1 MAARTGGLRGLR
13 LDLWGAALALL
24 ALVVFLL
31 HGFGGALSR
40 DLALYAYAGQQAA
53 DGVAPYVAVLN
64 RAGPLAHLV
73 PAVGVLAARA
83 VGADELTGMRVLFM
97 VLSIACV
104 WVLYL
109 LGRDVYR
116 SRLAG
121 ATSAVALLAFEGFV
135 LYATGGPREK
145 TTMVLLVTLALLA
158 TARSRWAT
166 AGAMTALATL
176 TWQPALFLGAAAALG
191 GTLAIDRSRWFR
203 DLVRFA
209 LGGIAVSVG
218 CIVVFWVWG
227 ALDELYEGFVGINS
241 SYTDQPGIIES
252 LRVDPTII
260 TEGFGWTTWLV
271 VVGLGLLA
279 LVSLLWLVPAVRRRD
294 LAEPSLMAVAA
305 GGVGSVLWSLRAFNG
320 WGDLM
325 VFLPVAA
332 LGFGGLVALT
342 RRVLLPRRP
351 RLADG
356 LVLALIAGGISVSVV
371 MSLTTRVDTLDQQ
384 RADVE
389 AVFALVPDDA
399 TVVSIGAPQPLV
411 LTGRTDPFRH
421 QMFLTGLT
429 EYVDDTWPGG
439 IEGFADDVEAAQ
451 PTFITMDHP
460 TWYSFMDDEIAQHY
474 TLIGT
479 SDQFSWYV
487 RNDVGAEKIAELQAA
502 LGYTPAG

>member
-1 MAARTGGLRGLR
+1 MATSTGGRRGFR
-13 LDLWGAALALL
+13 IDLWGAGLALL
-24 ALVVFLL
+24 ALVVYLL

-73 PAVGVLAARA
+73 PAIGVLGARA
-83 VGADELTGMRVLFM
+83 VGGDELLGMRVLFM
-97 VLSIACV
+97 ALSITCV

-109 LGRDVYR
+109 VGRDVYR

-121 ATSAVALLAFEGFV
+121 VASAVALLAFEGFT

-158 TARSRWAT
+158 TTRSRWAT
-166 AGAMTALATL
+166 AGACTALATL
-176 TWQPALFLGAAAALG
+176 TWQPALFLGAAAAIG
-191 GTLAIDRSRWFR
+191 GTLAYDRSRWFR

-218 CIVVFWVWG
+218 CVVLFWVWG
-227 ALDELYEGFVGINS
+227 ALDEFYEGFVGINS
-241 SYTDQPGIIES
+241 SYTDQPGLVES
-252 LRVDPTII
+252 LRIEPTII

-271 VVGLGLLA
+271 VVGLGLLT
-279 LVSLLWLVPAVRRRD
+279 LVSALWLVPAVRRRD

-305 GGVGSVLWSLRAFNG
+305 GGLGSALWSLRAFNG
-320 WGDLM
+320 WGDLL

-356 LVLALIAGGISVSVV
+356 LVLTLIGAGVAIAVV
-371 MSLTTRVDTLDQQ
+371 TALTTRVDTLDEQ

-439 IEGFADDVEAAQ
+439 IDGFVDDVEAEQ

-460 TWYSFMDDEIAQHY
+460 TWYSFMDEEIAQHY
-474 TLIGT
+474 TLVGT
-479 SDQFSWYV
+479 SDQFSWYA
-487 RNDVGAEKIAELQAA
+487 RDDLGEEKIAELQAA
-502 LGYTPAG
+502 LGFTPSG